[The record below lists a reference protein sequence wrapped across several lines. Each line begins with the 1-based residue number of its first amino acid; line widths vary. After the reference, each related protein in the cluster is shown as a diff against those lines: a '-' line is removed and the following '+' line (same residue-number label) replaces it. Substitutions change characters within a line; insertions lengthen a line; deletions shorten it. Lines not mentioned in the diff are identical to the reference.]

1 MSALFDERRAKTD
14 AIIAKFTDSLRALLA
29 EDEAKVIGDHTTV
42 YVTGSG
48 GRGEMSD
55 ASDLD
60 LFLVRKSGPAQK
72 LDAVVLQSAILRAT
86 RDCGIEEPSADGV
99 FLEMH
104 SADDFESMLGNA
116 DDDAKNK
123 FTARM
128 LLMLES
134 RPILGAA
141 TYDTIIERM
150 IECYWGAPAKEHP
163 KSFLPYAFVNDVVRY
178 WRVVLLNHEAR
189 LREKKKELE
198 KSGLPEAE
206 VAPRM
211 KTERYIRS
219 YKLRFARALTC
230 FSAPVYLLARSAQG
244 GHIERQAMKEM
255 VALSPL
261 RRLEEAARLDGRE
274 NVGAIVADMKT
285 LYAEFLVESGFKKAE
300 MRKRFEAQTFAST
313 LAHKGNDFGD
323 KMFELLTQLG
333 TESGGK
339 PRPLYRYMLV

>member
-1 MSALFDERRAKTD
+1 MNALFAERRGRTD
-14 AIIAKFTDSLRALLA
+14 AIIDKFTKSLGVHLGDDHTA
-29 EDEAKVIGDHTTV
+29 VIGDHTTV

-55 ASDLD
+55 ASDVD
-60 LFLVRKSGPAQK
+60 LFLVRKSGPPSK
-72 LDAVVLQSAILRAT
+72 LNAVVLQSAILHAT
-86 RDCGIEEPSADGV
+86 RECGIEEPSADGV

-134 RPILGAA
+134 RPILGTA
-141 TYDTIIERM
+141 TYDTIIDRM

-163 KSFLPYAFVNDVVRY
+163 QSFLPFAFVNDVVRY

-189 LREKKKELE
+189 LREKKKEFE
-198 KSGLPEAE
+198 KQELPEAE
-206 VAPRM
+206 IETRM

-230 FSAPVYLLARSAQG
+230 FSAPVYLLARSAAN

-255 VALSPL
+255 IALSPL
-261 RRLEEAARLDGRE
+261 ERLDAAAKITGRDD
-274 NVGAIVADMKT
+274 VRTSVDDMRA
-285 LYAEFLVESGFKKAE
+285 LYAGFLEESGFKKGE
-300 MRKRFEAQTFAST
+300 MRTRFEDHAFAST
-313 LAHKGNDFGD
+313 LAHKGSEFGD
-323 KMFELLTQLG
+323 KMFELLTALG
-333 TESGGK
+333 TDSSGK
-339 PRPLYRYMLV
+339 PRSLYRYMLV